1 MKLFLLAYLV
11 GQLGQANCCAPQL
24 ISAFFGGFNSGSSG
38 GSTSAPSSSCQT
50 TNGQA
55 CVFPFTFNGVT
66 HNQCTLS
73 GYSTPWC
80 STQTDGS
87 GNHISGNYG
96 DCASSCP
103 GAGAQPTSA
112 PTVPPAN
119 CRCGR
124 ANRVLKIVGGVQTE
138 ENEYPWQVGL
148 ISSSGSRRPFC
159 GGTLISSKEV
169 LTAAHCTASGGANYV
184 LVGEH
189 NLNANDGEK
198 AVRVCSVLQHSSY
211 NSGTV
216 DYDFAVLRLCED
228 VTFQTDI
235 LPACLPSSSSTSYE
249 NQDAVVSGW
258 GTTSS
263 GGSTS
268 SILREVTVRTMSN
281 SQCTRNTAYGSG
293 DITSRM
299 LCASNP
305 GKDSCQ
311 GDSGGPLVTET
322 GSFYTLIGVVSWGQ
336 GCAQSNAPGVYARVT
351 SQLSWVKS
359 RITGTTCSA

>member
-1 MKLFLLAYLV
+1 M
-11 GQLGQANCCAPQL
+11 G
-24 ISAFFGGFNSGSSG
+24 
-38 GSTSAPSSSCQT
+38 
-50 TNGQA
+50 
-55 CVFPFTFNGVT
+55 
-66 HNQCTLS
+66 
-73 GYSTPWC
+73 
-80 STQTDGS
+80 
-87 GNHISGNYG
+87 
-96 DCASSCP
+96 
-103 GAGAQPTSA
+103 
-112 PTVPPAN
+112 
-119 CRCGR
+119 
-124 ANRVLKIVGGVQTE
+124 
-138 ENEYPWQVGL
+138 
-148 ISSSGSRRPFC
+148 
-159 GGTLISSKEV
+159 
-169 LTAAHCTASGGANYV
+169 
-184 LVGEH
+184 
-189 NLNANDGEK
+189 NANDGER
-198 AVRVCSVLQHSSY
+198 AVRVCSVLEHSSY
-211 NSGTV
+211 NSGTA

-235 LPACLPSSSSTSYE
+235 LPACLPTSSSTSYE
-249 NQDAVVSGW
+249 NLDAVVSGW

-351 SQLSWVKS
+351 SQLSWVTS
-359 RITGTTCSA
+359 RITGTTCSARSTPATSAMLGVPPETKSVTRGIPYQQHQQ

>member
-1 MKLFLLAYLV
+1 MGRLDLSSCLLGPAPAPEKMKLFLLAYLV
-11 GQLGQANCCAPQL
+11 GQGRCCLPGL
-24 ISAFFGGFNSGSSG
+24 LESIFGGSG
-38 GSTSAPSSSCQT
+38 GSGGSGGGSSSSSCKT
-50 TNGQA
+50 TTGQA

-66 HNQCTLS
+66 HNECTLS

-87 GNHISGNYG
+87 GNHVTGNYG
-96 DCASSCP
+96 DCASDCP
-103 GAGAQPTSA
+103 GG
-112 PTVPPAN
+112 
-119 CRCGR
+119 G

-148 ISSSGSRRPFC
+148 ISSSGSRSPFC

-169 LTAAHCTASGGANYV
+169 LTAAHCTESGGANYV

-189 NLNANDGEK
+189 NLNANDGER
-198 AVRVCSVLQHSSY
+198 AVRVCSVLEHNSY

-235 LPACLPSSSSTSYE
+235 LPACLPTSSSTSYE
-249 NQDAVVSGW
+249 NIDAVVSGW
-258 GTTSS
+258 GTMSS
-263 GGSTS
+263 GGSSS

-281 SQCTRNTAYGSG
+281 SACTSGTAYSSG

-311 GDSGGPLVTET
+311 GDSGGPLVTQT

-351 SQLSWVKS
+351 SQLSWVTS
-359 RITGTTCSA
+359 RITGTPCSA

>member
-1 MKLFLLAYLV
+1 MGLLLGRACGSMKLFLLAYLV

-73 GYSTPWC
+73 GYTTPWC

-148 ISSSGSRRPFC
+148 ISSSGS
-159 GGTLISSKEV
+159 
-169 LTAAHCTASGGANYV
+169 
-184 LVGEH
+184 
-189 NLNANDGEK
+189 
-198 AVRVCSVLQHSSY
+198 QHSSY

-235 LPACLPSSSSTSYE
+235 LPACLPTSSSTSYE

-281 SQCTRNTAYGSG
+281 SQCTRNIAYGS
-293 DITSRM
+293 
-299 LCASNP
+299 
-305 GKDSCQ
+305 
-311 GDSGGPLVTET
+311 
-322 GSFYTLIGVVSWGQ
+322 
-336 GCAQSNAPGVYARVT
+336 
-351 SQLSWVKS
+351 
-359 RITGTTCSA
+359 

>member
-1 MKLFLLAYLV
+1 M
-11 GQLGQANCCAPQL
+11 
-24 ISAFFGGFNSGSSG
+24 
-38 GSTSAPSSSCQT
+38 
-50 TNGQA
+50 
-55 CVFPFTFNGVT
+55 
-66 HNQCTLS
+66 
-73 GYSTPWC
+73 
-80 STQTDGS
+80 
-87 GNHISGNYG
+87 
-96 DCASSCP
+96 
-103 GAGAQPTSA
+103 
-112 PTVPPAN
+112 
-119 CRCGR
+119 
-124 ANRVLKIVGGVQTE
+124 LKIVGGVQTE

-148 ISSSGSRRPFC
+148 ISSSGSRSPFC

-189 NLNANDGEK
+189 NLNANDGER
-198 AVRVCSVLQHSSY
+198 AVRVCSVLEHSSY

-235 LPACLPSSSSTSYE
+235 LPACLPTSSSTSYE
-249 NQDAVVSGW
+249 NVDAVVSGW
-258 GTTSS
+258 GTLSS
-263 GGSTS
+263 GGSS
-268 SILREVTVRTMSN
+268 SSVLREVTVRTMSN
-281 SQCTRNTAYGSG
+281 SQCTASNTAYSSG

-299 LCASNP
+299 ICASNP

-351 SQLSWVKS
+351 SQLSWVTS